1 MKKLLIVAG
10 FVLAMTGLAAAAQTE
25 PATATTKTEKTAM
38 GKGQKHGKKHHHHKQ
53 HAAKPAPAQ
62 KTN

>member
-10 FVLAMTGLAAAAQTE
+10 FVLAMTGLAAAQTE
-25 PATATTKTEKTAM
+25 PAATAKTEKTAM
-38 GKGQKHGKKHHHHKQ
+38 AKGQKHGKKHHHHKH